1 MSVRTAPCNHGAVIV
16 ERSTHP
22 QFISNTYLVADGS
35 GGPAFF
41 IDAGGPVEPLI
52 EATERLRLTPTHALL
67 THHHFDH
74 VSELE
79 TLRGR
84 WPELEVMISEREREL
99 LGDAAQRQAGAGGPP
114 ALTPLEAGQ
123 TLKLGRLEVRPLHT
137 PGHTA
142 GMLSFLVGDPGAQ
155 GAPAGERRGRDRRG
169 ALRTAPGGFAGGAA
183 AVFTGDTLFKDSVG
197 GVRAPGHT
205 SYTDLRDSIMGTLME
220 LPGETVIYPGHAEES
235 TVAREWEH
243 NPFIRM
249 WRGLDPQG
257 EERCTALG
265 KPATLVL
272 LGSDYDGGTKAWVRW
287 PDGSDD
293 ILPGSQIEREAPS

>member
-1 MSVRTAPCNHGAVIV
+1 VIV

-22 QFISNTYLVADGS
+22 QFISNTYLVADGL

-52 EATERLRLTPTHALL
+52 EAAEGLQLTPTHALL

-74 VSELE
+74 VSEVA
-79 TLRGR
+79 TLRNR
-84 WPELEVMISEREREL
+84 WPQLQVMISDREREL
-99 LGDAAQRQAGAGGPP
+99 LGDAGQAQQGAGAAAQLEPI
-114 ALTPLEAGQ
+114 EAGQ
-123 TLKLGRLEVRPLHT
+123 TLRLGRLEVRPLHT

-142 GMLSFLVGDPGAQ
+142 GMLSFLVSDPGAP
-155 GAPAGERRGRDRRG
+155 GAPAGERRGADGRG
-169 ALRTAPGGFAGGAA
+169 GPSAVPGGFAGGAA

-205 SYTDLRDSIMGTLME
+205 TYTDLRDSIMGTLME
-220 LPGETVIYPGHAEES
+220 LPGETVIYPGHADET
-235 TVAREWEH
+235 TVAREWEQ
-243 NPFIRM
+243 NPFIRT

-257 EERCTALG
+257 AEPCTALG
-265 KPATLVL
+265 QPATLIL

-293 ILPGSQIEREAPS
+293 ILPGSRIERGPRS